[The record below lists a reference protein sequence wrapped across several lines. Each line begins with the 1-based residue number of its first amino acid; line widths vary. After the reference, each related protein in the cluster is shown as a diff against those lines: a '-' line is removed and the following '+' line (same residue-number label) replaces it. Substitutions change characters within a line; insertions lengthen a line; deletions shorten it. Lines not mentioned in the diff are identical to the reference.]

1 MFDCEFCGAELKTQ
15 NVLNIHKAKTKACI
29 ELQIK
34 KLGKPISEINKEK
47 KAQEDAEKKSKKEA
61 KKSKEEAKKIKET
74 KKESKKEKEEAKEEP
89 QKIVQTTFLETDD
102 EESHTEHESEEEI
115 DENAELPFS
124 SSSEDETSDE
134 VYKVEEPQFVKE
146 VFNNIEEYQR
156 TNPSRLNNLF
166 KRTSTRVKTEIIND
180 DQPPE
185 VHKKKIEE
193 YLPSKEVEKSSIV
206 DDKILGKHKNEIQ
219 KEITK
224 LIEDKFIS
232 FENKMMKTFETKMNY
247 IIENIG
253 KLEGG
258 NDKKLKSIENKLERG
273 TISIKDV
280 ERVIDTKLDDMF
292 TITTKMLA
300 EVESKSE
307 LLDIFRENMEDIIEK
322 HYGLYKKFKYI
333 KEDMEDM
340 VYDKR

>member
-1 MFDCEFCGAELKTQ
+1 MFKCEFCGGEYKGQ
-15 NVLNIHKAKTKACI
+15 NVLNIHKAKTKSCI

-47 KAQEDAEKKSKKEA
+47 KAKEEADKKAKQEA
-61 KKSKEEAKKIKET
+61 KKAKEEEKKAKQEAKKAKEEADKK
-74 KKESKKEKEEAKEEP
+74 SQP
-89 QKIVQTTFLETDD
+89 TFLETVTDD
-102 EESHTEHESEEEI
+102 EETHSESEEEI
-115 DENAELPFS
+115 DENTELPIS
-124 SSSEDETSDE
+124 SSSDDETSDEE
-134 VYKVEEPQFVKE
+134 VYKVEEPEFVKE
-146 VFNNIEEYQR
+146 VFDNIEEYQR

-166 KRTSTRVKTEIIND
+166 KRKTTTVKTEIINE

-193 YLPSKEVEKSSIV
+193 YLPSKEVEKSFTV

-224 LIEDKFIS
+224 LIEDKFVS
-232 FENKMMKTFETKMNY
+232 FENKMMKTFETKMNT

-253 KLEGG
+253 KIEGV
-258 NDKKLKSIENKLERG
+258 NEKKLKSIENKLERG
-273 TISIKDV
+273 TISVKDV

-340 VYDKR
+340 VYNKR